1 MNYSD
6 SLRHPDTAPSDFD
19 FDDAD
24 TLSAKSALVLKLN
37 ALIVSRGLS
46 EAEAAA
52 LAEMARPVVTPE
64 QRERIRNVSLDL
76 LMHTLVSFWPA
87 CGDRRAACGAVA
99 FGRYH
104 GVGLTTSASASRQSA
119 PRLFSTPCR
128 MKRSY

>member
-6 SLRHPDTAPSDFD
+6 SRRHPDTAPFDLD

-76 LMHTLVSFWPA
+76 LMHTLVSFGQHVEIVVRPA
-87 CGDRRAACGAVA
+87 GQSR
-99 FGRYH
+99 
-104 GVGLTTSASASRQSA
+104 SAGITVSV
-119 PRLFSTPCR
+119 
-128 MKRSY
+128 

>member
-76 LMHTLVSFWPA
+76 LMHTLVSFGQHVEIVVRPA
-87 CGDRRAACGAVA
+87 GQSR
-99 FGRYH
+99 
-104 GVGLTTSASASRQSA
+104 SAGITVSV
-119 PRLFSTPCR
+119 
-128 MKRSY
+128 